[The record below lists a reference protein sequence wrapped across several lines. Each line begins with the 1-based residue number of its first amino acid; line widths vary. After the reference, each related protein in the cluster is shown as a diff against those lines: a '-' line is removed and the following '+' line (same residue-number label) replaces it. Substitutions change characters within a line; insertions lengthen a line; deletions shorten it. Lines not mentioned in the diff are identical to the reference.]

1 MTVRTDLKARFFV
14 WFAVDSAVVLG
25 QNPAPTGF
33 VAYAL
38 PGLVHVGWE
47 MTLLLL
53 AQLIL
58 EPVGGVTVKRME
70 LSDLDH
76 PFFAQVLRGIFAV
89 AAIVIVEVASQAR
102 IRHAAD

>member
-1 MTVRTDLKARFFV
+1 MTVRTDLKARFLV
-14 WFAVDSAVVLG
+14 WFAVDSAVVMG

-38 PGLVHVGWE
+38 PGLVLVGWA

-58 EPVGGVTVKRME
+58 EPVGGVTVERME
-70 LSDLDH
+70 LGDLDH
-76 PFFAQVLRGIFAV
+76 RFFAQVLRGIFAV
-89 AAIVIVEVASQAR
+89 AAIGVVEVASRAR
-102 IRHAAD
+102 VRHAVD